1 MKLLID
7 VPLVFMAYDDPG
19 TTDQDR
25 ADSKFTYD
33 DGSDVLTKFG
43 VHHVLTYN
51 ANSVVLTIE
60 PQKISLDDLA
70 MNELMF
76 DGLWLFDLDFRY
88 AGLGGSGCEISFT
101 VISRP

>member
-33 DGSDVLTKFG
+33 DVSDVLTKFG
-43 VHHVLTYN
+43 VHHVLTYTPPSF
-51 ANSVVLTIE
+51 ARRSAPAARITWCLRCSPKATTCA
-60 PQKISLDDLA
+60 LDCPT
-70 MNELMF
+70 N
-76 DGLWLFDLDFRY
+76 
-88 AGLGGSGCEISFT
+88 
-101 VISRP
+101 

>member
-7 VPLVFMAYDDPG
+7 APLVFMAYDDPG
-19 TTDQDR
+19 TIN
-25 ADSKFTYD
+25 SKFTYD
-33 DGSDVLTKFG
+33 DISITLTKFG
-43 VHHVLTYN
+43 VHHVFTYN

-101 VISRP
+101 VTVRP